1 MKNITLGGEEEEKI
15 QDTKN
20 MTKHPNFLIS
30 SRSQKIGGKY
40 KVKIINRNEDYGRD
54 CFDDLKD
61 DMGSQGKLSNV
72 IYFIYF

>member
-1 MKNITLGGEEEEKI
+1 
-15 QDTKN
+15 

-30 SRSQKIGGKY
+30 SRSKKIGGKY

-61 DMGSQGKLSNV
+61 DMGSQGKLWNV
-72 IYFIYF
+72 IYFIYFLNDSILTRDTGFIFSSY

>member
-1 MKNITLGGEEEEKI
+1 
-15 QDTKN
+15 
-20 MTKHPNFLIS
+20 MTKHPKFLIS

-61 DMGSQGKLSNV
+61 DMGSQGKL
-72 IYFIYF
+72 

>member
-20 MTKHPNFLIS
+20 MTKHPKFLIS

-40 KVKIINRNEDYGRD
+40 RVKIINRNEDYGRD

-61 DMGSQGKLSNV
+61 DMGSQGKV
-72 IYFIYF
+72 